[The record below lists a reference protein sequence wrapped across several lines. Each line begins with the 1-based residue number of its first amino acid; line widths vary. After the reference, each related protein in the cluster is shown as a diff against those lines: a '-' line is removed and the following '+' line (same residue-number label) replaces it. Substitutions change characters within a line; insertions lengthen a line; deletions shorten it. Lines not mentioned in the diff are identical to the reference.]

1 MARGGAVRL
10 DHGGI
15 GSLLKSNEMQELVRD
30 TADAVAENVASQGL
44 TTEAGEN
51 VTAEVE
57 PYITDRAAAAVMIDG
72 PWGLGMQARHGAL
85 TKAASAAGLEVTE
98 KDA

>member
-1 MARGGAVRL
+1 MARGLPVRL

-15 GSLLKSNEMQELVRD
+15 GSLLKSSEMAAEVRVV
-30 TADAVAENVASQGL
+30 ADAVAGNVASQGL

-51 VTAEVE
+51 VTAEVDT
-57 PYITDRAAAAVMIDG
+57 YTTDRAAASVTIDG
-72 PWGLGMQARHGAL
+72 PWGLGMQAKYGAL

-98 KDA
+98 K